1 MAKKESRWSTDDDE
15 KCEVAMG
22 PMIDCTFL
30 LLMYFVSVSTMD
42 AERTSKD
49 VVLPMAK
56 AGILEK
62 DESGRFMVDIE
73 WDENQQQATFR
84 AGPVPLWDARDL
96 VPLIQAGLKQNA
108 GQNFRVVIRA
118 DWRVPYEFTQQ
129 VMAAVA
135 EADVPNMMFSTLD
148 RELPVDF

>member
-1 MAKKESRWSTDDDE
+1 MARKEAKWATEDDPP
-15 KCEVAMG
+15 CSIAMG

-30 LLMYFVSVSTMD
+30 LLMYFISVSTLD

-49 VVLPMAK
+49 VVLPRAK

-73 WDENQQQATFR
+73 WDEHQLQAIFK
-84 AGPVPLWDARDL
+84 AGPHELWDARDL
-96 VPLIQAGLKQNA
+96 VPLIKASSAQNA
-108 GQNFRVVIRA
+108 GKNFRVVIRA

-135 EADVPNMMFSTLD
+135 EANIPNMMFSTLD
-148 RELPVDF
+148 KEFPVDM